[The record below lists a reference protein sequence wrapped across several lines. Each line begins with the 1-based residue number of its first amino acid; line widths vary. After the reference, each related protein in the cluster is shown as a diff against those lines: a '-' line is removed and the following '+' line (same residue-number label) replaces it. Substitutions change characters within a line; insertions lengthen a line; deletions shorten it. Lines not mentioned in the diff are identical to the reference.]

1 MKVKD
6 VLKYFGV
13 SVMFLFGA
21 ISLIKYVKE
30 DEFFMNLF
38 IGFALGVILFIASLL
53 VKEEDE
59 NKEKSL

>member
-6 VLKYFGV
+6 VLRYFGV

-21 ISLIKYVKE
+21 ISLIKYLKE

-38 IGFALGVILFIASLL
+38 IGFALGVILFITSLL

-59 NKEKSL
+59 KKEKSL